1 MPLAPGEQLGPY
13 KILSMIGKGGMG
25 EVYRALDPKL
35 ERDVAIKVLP
45 AAVASDPERLARFER
60 EARVLAS
67 LNHPGIASIYGVE
80 GHALVMEL
88 VPGPTLA
95 DRIEAHRRESVVR
108 DGKNAQGPIPAAEAE
123 EILLQIAEALEYA
136 HERGVVHRDLKP
148 ANIKIDPEDKVKVL
162 DFGLA
167 KAFADPMTGASDN
180 PTNSPTVTI
189 GGTIA
194 GTILGTAAYLAPEQA
209 RGKKVDKRADIWAF
223 GVVAWEML
231 TGERLF
237 KGETTVEV
245 LGKVLEQRPDLD
257 RVPAKFRKLLA
268 RCLDRNVKDRLRDI
282 GEARFLLEEPAAQQA
297 GAPPLQPR
305 ESRFGW
311 IPWAAAA
318 VAMIAVAVSGFG
330 YYRATRPA
338 PLKPM
343 VRLDVDLGSDVSLQT
358 AAGSSTVILS
368 PDGTRLVYIGSV
380 AGGDRRLFIR
390 RLDQPKSAEL
400 PGTEGASSPV
410 FSPDGQWVGFFANGK
425 LDKISV
431 EGGAVVPLTDASG
444 STGSSWGEDGD
455 IVHGIVLRGLFRV
468 PDAGGTLAPLLEVSN
483 GELGLLAP
491 QILPGGK
498 AVLFAAFPSVPNPDT
513 NTIDV
518 LSLLDRRRKTV
529 ARGGV
534 SARYLDASNGSGYLL
549 YANRAALFAVPF
561 DLDKLETRGT
571 ALPVLDDV
579 GYNPTSFESQFD
591 VSRDGTLVYRKAGG
605 AGTRQLTTIQW
616 LDSVGK
622 HQLLVAR
629 PTAYTVARLSPDG
642 KRLAAAVGPQGGLG
656 IQVYD
661 LQRETWSK
669 LTFDSGVHP
678 SPVWSPD
685 SRYVVFGSLAG
696 LQWTRAD
703 GSGQPQPLES
713 GNFIQVPGSISPD
726 GKRVAYYQVGGQAN
740 SATQIWT
747 VPVEENGA
755 GLKAGTPEQFLK
767 SQFTDQLPVF
777 SPDGKWLAY
786 ASVGQ
791 GTPEVYVR
799 AFPDNGGLW
808 KISTNGGTNPVWS
821 RGAHELLYQTGD
833 QIMAVSYS
841 VNGNAFVPQK
851 SRVWAAQAG
860 GQFQDLS
867 ADGKRAVILSPVGT
881 PETPQTEHEVVLI
894 QNFLDELRRKV
905 PLNSN

>member
-1 MPLAPGEQLGPY
+1 MPLSSGDQLGHY

-45 AAVASDPERLARFER
+45 AAVAGDPERLARFER

-67 LNHPGIASIYGVE
+67 LNHPGIAAIYGVE
-80 GHALVMEL
+80 DHALVMEL

-95 DRIEAHRRESVVR
+95 DRI
-108 DGKNAQGPIPAAEAE
+108 AQGPIPAAEAQD
-123 EILLQIAEALEYA
+123 ILLQIAEALEYA
-136 HERGVVHRDLKP
+136 HERGIVHRDLKP
-148 ANIKIDPEDKVKVL
+148 ANIKIDPEDKVKIL

-180 PTNSPTVTI
+180 PTGSPTNSPTVTL

-194 GTILGTAAYLAPEQA
+194 GTILGTAAYMAPEQA

-223 GVVAWEML
+223 GVVLWEML

-237 KGETTVEV
+237 QGETTVEV
-245 LGKVLEQRPDLD
+245 LGKVLEHQPDLD
-257 RVPAKFRKLLA
+257 RVPGKFRKLLA

-282 GEARFLLEEPAAQQA
+282 GEVRFLLAESPAQTSAA
-297 GAPPLQPR
+297 ESAPQPR
-305 ESRFGW
+305 ASRLGW
-311 IPWAAAA
+311 IPWAAAG
-318 VAMIAVAVSGFG
+318 VAILAAAALGFG

-338 PLKPM
+338 ALKPM

-358 AAGSSTVILS
+358 ANGSSNVILS
-368 PDGTRLVYIGSV
+368 PDGTRLVYIASV
-380 AGGDRRLFIR
+380 AGGAPSLFIR
-390 RLDQPKSAEL
+390 RLDQAKGTQL
-400 PGTEGASSPV
+400 PGTQGAQAPF
-410 FSPDGQWVGFFANGK
+410 FSPDGQWVGFTANGK
-425 LDKISV
+425 LGKISV
-431 EGGAVVPLTDASG
+431 EGGAVVPLRSDAAN
-444 STGSSWGEDGD
+444 STGASWGENGN
-455 IVHGIVLRGLFRV
+455 IIHGLLLRGLFSI
-468 PDAGGTLAPLLEVSN
+468 PAAGGDPAPLLDVAK
-483 GELGLLAP
+483 GEIGLMAP

-498 AVLFAAFPSVPNPDT
+498 AVLFAADSTALDPD
-513 NTIDV
+513 NATIDV
-518 LSLLDRRRKTV
+518 LSLPHRTRKTV
-529 ARGGV
+529 VRGGL
-534 SARYLDASNGSGYLL
+534 SARYLAASNGSGYLL
-549 YANRAALFAVPF
+549 YANRATLFAVPF

-579 GYNPTSFESQFD
+579 GYNPASFESQFD
-591 VSRDGTLVYRKAGG
+591 VSRDGTLVYRKSGG
-605 AGTRQLTTIQW
+605 AAADQTTTIQW
-616 LDSVGK
+616 LDAAGK
-622 HQLLVAR
+622 RQPLVAQ
-629 PTAYTVARLSPDG
+629 PAAYFSARLSPDG

-669 LTFDSGVHP
+669 LTFDSGIHAN
-678 SPVWSPD
+678 PVWSPD
-685 SRYVVFGSLAG
+685 GRYVVFGSLNG

-703 GSGQPQPLES
+703 GSGQPQPLTS

-726 GKRVAYYQVGGQAN
+726 GKRVSYFQVGGQSN
-740 SATQIWT
+740 SGRQIWSA
-747 VPVEENGA
+747 PVEENGA
-755 GLKAGTPEQFLK
+755 GLKAGTAEQLLK
-767 SQFTDQLPVF
+767 SQFNDQQPVF

-786 ASVGQ
+786 QSSAAGQ
-791 GTPEVYVR
+791 PEVYVR

-821 RGAHELLYQTGD
+821 RGAHELLYQAGN

-841 VNGNAFVPQK
+841 VNGNAFVPEK

-860 GQFQDLS
+860 GEFQDLS
-867 ADGKRAVILSPVGT
+867 ADGKRAVILSPVAT
-881 PETPQTEHEVVLI
+881 TETPTAEHEVVLI